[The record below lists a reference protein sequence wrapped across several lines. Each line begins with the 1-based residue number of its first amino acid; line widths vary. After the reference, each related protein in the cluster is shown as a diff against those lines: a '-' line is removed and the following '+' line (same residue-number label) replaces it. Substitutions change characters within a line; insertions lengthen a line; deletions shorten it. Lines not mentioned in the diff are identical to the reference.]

1 MRKELFIPLRKSKN
15 KIQVF
20 FKPISN
26 RKTIWNDKKLII
38 KRIMSA
44 KEISNKKYTA
54 QFIRASFQKSYG
66 LRKVYYNEL
75 FDLIITYPTINYQ
88 GLK

>member
-1 MRKELFIPLRKSKN
+1 
-15 KIQVF
+15 
-20 FKPISN
+20 
-26 RKTIWNDKKLII
+26 
-38 KRIMSA
+38 MSA

-54 QFIRASFQKSYG
+54 QFIGASFQKSYG